1 MNLHLIKRAKMRAVI
16 DTQRIF
22 DKKIS
27 EKVLEIKR
35 NPNPKDSDDFK
46 AGFIYGLVLAQAYA
60 GTSKN
65 IYIGTLER
73 NIIKCINIL
82 GKGYT
87 I

>member
-1 MNLHLIKRAKMRAVI
+1 MNLHPIKRIKGRAVI

-22 DKKIS
+22 DKKIN
-27 EKVLEIKR
+27 EKVLEIKTK
-35 NPNPKDSDDFK
+35 PNPIDSEDFK
-46 AGFIYGLVLAQAYA
+46 AGFKHGLLLAQSFA

-65 IYIGTLER
+65 IYIGRLER
-73 NIIKCINIL
+73 NILKMIKIL

>member
-1 MNLHLIKRAKMRAVI
+1 MNLHPIKRIKGRAVI

-22 DKKIS
+22 NKKID
-27 EKVLEIKR
+27 EKLLDIKH
-35 NPNPKDSDDFK
+35 NPKPQDSEDFN
-46 AGFIYGLVLAQAYA
+46 AGFVHGLLLAQSFA

-65 IYIGTLER
+65 IYIGRLER
-73 NIIKCINIL
+73 NIVKCLKIL